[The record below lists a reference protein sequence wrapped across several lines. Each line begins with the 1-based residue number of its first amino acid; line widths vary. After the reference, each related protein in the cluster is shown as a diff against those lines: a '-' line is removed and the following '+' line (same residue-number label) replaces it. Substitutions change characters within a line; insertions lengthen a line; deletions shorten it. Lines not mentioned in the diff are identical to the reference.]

1 MQVVKFRNLH
11 HDIEEEVMD
20 IQTFKFKIFQAE
32 VMRGIESRPDY
43 WAGYC
48 RGLQRALHGE
58 QFGTKEEHALW
69 SSLTELP
76 DEQSKERGRGYL
88 DALES

>member
-1 MQVVKFRNLH
+1 MKIRNLH
-11 HDIEEEVMD
+11 RHIEEGLMD
-20 IQTFKFKIFQAE
+20 VHTFTSKIVHAE
-32 VMRGIESRPDY
+32 VMRNIEHRPGY

-48 RGLQRALHGE
+48 RGLQRAFHGE

-76 DEQSKERGRGYL
+76 DEPSQERGRGYL
-88 DALES
+88 DAIES

>member
-11 HDIEEEVMD
+11 HDIEEEFMD
-20 IQTFKFKIFQAE
+20 IQTFKSKIFQAE

-43 WAGYC
+43 WAVYC

-58 QFGTKEEHALW
+58 QFGTEQEHAHW
-69 SSLTELP
+69 ISLADKGDL
-76 DEQSKERGRGYL
+76 QSHERGRGYL
-88 DALES
+88 DGLSS